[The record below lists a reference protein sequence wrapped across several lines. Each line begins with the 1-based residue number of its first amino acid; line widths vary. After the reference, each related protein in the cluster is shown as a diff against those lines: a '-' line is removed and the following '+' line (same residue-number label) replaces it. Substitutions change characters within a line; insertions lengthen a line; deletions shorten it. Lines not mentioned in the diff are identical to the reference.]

1 MLKRIIQFF
10 AKRGYALILSASFLL
25 LIVLLFKFN
34 QSNRDEIDRFQQ
46 VFLTQISAAEKQLGK
61 LPDDWKNLS
70 KNAFSRKYNYL
81 EQTLF
86 VHVYQGDSM
95 IFWNT
100 NKCPVNRF
108 TDLHFPVNGIVQ
120 LQNGWYY
127 SMYKDQGDLTY
138 VVTFGIKR
146 VFPIN
151 NDQLRDYFFDP
162 FPKIQGAVSLVADQQ
177 NTIFDSKKQA
187 VFSIEE
193 VEQSTYDNVL
203 LTVIFADVLLIFFLI
218 GWKVREKFTNQKTAR
233 ILFIVGILVLRFLA
247 LRFDWFSWMGTTPL
261 FDPGLM
267 ALNNWI
273 PNFGEVLVWAAALG
287 IVFPS
292 ILYLISGIRQKWQ
305 IYLLICLIP
314 VLIMVFPQLI
324 KLIIVNSTIPI
335 HLNELLKLTVFSVVF
350 IFIIGLGALFLLQF
364 YQVVISKWK
373 ETNPSVLLVLLVL
386 AGIFSSVIIT
396 NEWVFRLHGFWIIWM
411 FSLLIVSVIVVFR
424 LDRNWNFTAYLL
436 ATFLVSFG
444 ITMNL
449 EMEAKKKERE
459 ERLLFAN
466 QLADDRDIN
475 AEVDFSN
482 AEKKLVSEPFIK
494 RLFRHDTKPSFSE
507 LKEAMEYQVF
517 KGYWERY
524 DVDCYYYL
532 EDSTNLRLNGMYK
545 RQLDELIERHGVRSE
560 IDTNLY
566 YVKDYTSQ
574 FNYVFYL
581 PLERNGVK
589 VDFYGTMK
597 SKRIPEKIGF
607 PRLLISKQTAVF
619 ESLERYSI
627 AKYYNN
633 QLVLNY
639 GTYSYP
645 TSLKIFGDNSAGGH
659 QWYQRDDVEHLIFKK
674 SQTDA
679 IILSKTVPSWLSY
692 LTTTAILLVCFGAI
706 LVLFLIMKQINQ
718 GRVSSGISM
727 ITKIQLVLIG
737 LIVVSLAGFSIASTS
752 MLSGQYRSYSKDQIR
767 EKVKSVINEI
777 NSRQRFVSEKFSD
790 KNQDE
795 LDYQLRRWSKVFL
808 ADINLYQSNGILAGT
823 SRTKIYNMGLL
834 SEQMNPKA
842 LYELMFNKRSEFI
855 HEENIGS
862 LVYLSGYVPVFNHE
876 NELLG
881 YLNILHFDQ
890 RNVFEDQLKQFF
902 VAILNVFMLLLVL
915 SILVALMVSSWL
927 TSPLMLLKKSF
938 SQLEL
943 GKNSSQINYK
953 AKDEIGSLVAEYN
966 HKLSEL
972 AEAAAKLAQ
981 SERESA
987 WREMAKQVAHEIK
1000 NPLTPMKLSIQH
1012 LQRVFDP
1019 NDPKAKERI
1028 ERVTNSL
1035 IEQIDALTHIA
1046 NEFSNFA
1053 KLPQPV
1059 MAEIDLI
1066 DLTKAVVA
1074 LFDNDED
1081 VSVKLELDASE
1092 AIFVNADKEMILR
1105 VLNNLVSNG
1114 IQAVALNVKPVI
1126 VISIESDPEYC
1137 YVRVSDNGSGIPKE
1151 QIQTIFEPY
1160 FTTKS
1165 TGTGLGLAM
1174 VKQIIENH
1182 GGSIE
1187 IEKTSEAG
1195 TTVLFTLPKLEA
1207 KR

>member
-10 AKRGYALILSASFLL
+10 AKRGYALILGASFLL

-162 FPKIQGAVSLVADQQ
+162 FPKIQGAVSLVADQRT
-177 NTIFDSKKQA
+177 TIFDAKKQA
-187 VFSIEE
+187 VFSIED
-193 VEQSTYDNVL
+193 VEQSTTDNVL

-218 GWKVREKFTNQKTAR
+218 AFKVRKQFTYRNSAR
-233 ILFIVGILVLRFLA
+233 ILFVAGVLILRFLA
-247 LRFDWFSWMGTTPL
+247 LGFDWFSWMSTTPL

-273 PNFGEVLVWAAALG
+273 PNFGEVLVWAVTIG
-287 IVFPS
+287 IIFPS
-292 ILYLISGIRQKWQ
+292 ILRLISGIKQKWP
-305 IYLLICLIP
+305 IYLLLCLIP
-314 VLIMVFPQLI
+314 VLMMLFPQLI

-335 HLNELLKLTVFSVVF
+335 HLNELLKLTVFSIVF
-350 IFIIGLGALFLLQF
+350 IFIIGLGTLFLLQF
-364 YQVVISKWK
+364 YQVVMAKWK
-373 ETNPSVLLVLLVL
+373 EAKPSVLLVLLVL

-396 NEWVFRLHGFWIIWM
+396 NEWIFRLHGFWIIWM

-424 LDRNWNFTAYLL
+424 LNQNWNFTAYLL

-645 TSLKIFGDNSAGGH
+645 TNLKIFGDNSVEGH

-674 SQTDA
+674 SRTDA

-737 LIVVSLAGFSIASTS
+737 LIVVSLGGFSIASTS

-915 SILVALMVSSWL
+915 SILIALMVSSWL

-1000 NPLTPMKLSIQH
+1000 NPLTPMKLSVQH

-1081 VSVKLELDASE
+1081 VAVKLELNASE

-1105 VLNNLVSNG
+1105 VLNNLISNG
-1114 IQAVALNVKPVI
+1114 IQAVALNVKPAI
-1126 VISIESDPEYC
+1126 VISIESDSENC
-1137 YVRVSDNGSGIPKE
+1137 YVRISDNGSGIPKE

-1187 IEKTSEAG
+1187 IEKTSESG

>member
-1 MLKRIIQFF
+1 MLKRIIQLL
-10 AKRGYALILSASFLL
+10 AKRGYALILSASLML
-25 LIVLLFKFN
+25 LIVLLFMFN
-34 QSNRDEIDRFQQ
+34 QSNRDELEHFQQ
-46 VFLTQISAAEKQLGK
+46 VFLSQITTANKQLK
-61 LPDDWKNLS
+61 QLPGDWNTLS
-70 KNAFSRKYNYL
+70 KKAFSKKYNNL
-81 EQTLF
+81 ENTLF
-86 VHVYQGDSM
+86 VHVYEGDSM
-95 IFWNT
+95 TFWNT

-127 SMYKDQGDLTY
+127 TQFKKEGKNTY
-138 VVTFGIKR
+138 AVTFGIKR

-151 NDQLRDYFFDP
+151 NEQLRDYFFYP
-162 FPKIQGAVSLVADQQ
+162 FPRVQGTVSLVADP
-177 NTIFDSKKQA
+177 NSTIVDGSGEP
-187 VFSIEE
+187 VFSISDLE
-193 VEQSTYDNVL
+193 SSSYDAVL
-203 LTVIFADVLLIFFLI
+203 LIVIFADVLLIFLLI
-218 GWKVREKFTNQKTAR
+218 GFWVQKRFIRRASAHL
-233 ILFIVGILVLRFLA
+233 LFIAGVLSFRFLA
-247 LRFDWFSWMGTTPL
+247 LHFDWFSWMGTTTL

-273 PNFGEVLVWAAALG
+273 PNFGEFLIWSVAIG
-287 IVFPS
+287 MIFPS
-292 ILYLISGIRQKWQ
+292 ILHLVSGIRKKGL
-305 IYLLICLIP
+305 IYVLLCLIP

-335 HLNELLKLTVFSVVF
+335 HLSELLKLNVYSVLF
-350 IFIIGLGALFLLQF
+350 ILFIGLGALFLLQF

-373 ETNPSVLLVLLVL
+373 ETNPSLVVIILVL
-386 AGIFSSVIIT
+386 AGIFSSVIIA
-396 NEWVFRLHGFWIIWM
+396 NEWIFRLHGFWIIWM
-411 FSLLIVSVIVVFR
+411 FSLLLISVFTVFR
-424 LDRNWNFTAYLL
+424 FHQNRTFTLYLL
-436 ATFLVSFG
+436 TTFMVSFG
-444 ITMNL
+444 ITMTL

-475 AEVDFSN
+475 AEVDFTK
-482 AEKKLVSEPFIK
+482 AEEKLVSVPFMR

-532 EDSTNLRLNGMYK
+532 EDSLHVRLNGMYK

-560 IDTNLY
+560 IDSNLY

-574 FNYVFYL
+574 FNYVFHL

-589 VDFYGTMK
+589 VEFYGTMK

-627 AKYYNN
+627 AKYYDD

-645 TSLKIFGDNSAGGH
+645 TSLKMFGFESEGGH
-659 QWYQRDDVEHLIFKK
+659 EWLERDGIEHLIFKK
-674 SQTDA
+674 SKTDA

-692 LTTTAILLVCFGAI
+692 LTTTAMLLVCFGAI
-706 LVLFLIMKQINQ
+706 LVLFLLLKQIDQ
-718 GRVSSGISM
+718 VRVSNGISM
-727 ITKIQLVLIG
+727 ITKIQLVLIS
-737 LIVVSLAGFSIASTS
+737 LIVISLAGFSIASTS

-777 NSRQRFVSEKFSD
+777 SSRQRFISEEFSD

-808 ADINLYQSNGILAGT
+808 ADINLYQSDGILAGT

-842 LYELMFNKRSEFI
+842 LYELQFNKRSEFI

-862 LVYLSGYVPVFNHE
+862 LVYLSGYVPVYNHD
-876 NELLG
+876 NEQLG

-890 RNVFEDQLKQFF
+890 RNVFEDQLRQFF
-902 VAILNVFMLLLVL
+902 VAVLNVFMLLLVL
-915 SILVALMVSSWL
+915 SILVALLVSSWL
-927 TSPLMLLKKSF
+927 TAPLLLLRKSF

-943 GKNSSQINYK
+943 GNNSSRINYK
-953 AKDEIGSLVAEYN
+953 SQDEIGSLVAEYN
-966 HKLSEL
+966 LKLSEL

-1059 MAEIDLI
+1059 MTEIDLI
-1066 DLTKAVVA
+1066 ELIKAVAA
-1074 LFDNDED
+1074 LFDNDD
-1081 VSVKLELDASE
+1081 HVSVKLELNAPE
-1092 AIFVNADKEMILR
+1092 AVCVNADREMILR

-1114 IQAVALNVKPVI
+1114 IQAVNLNMKPRI
-1126 VISIESDPEYC
+1126 VISIECDQKTA
-1137 YVRVSDNGSGIPKE
+1137 YVRVSDNGSGIPE
-1151 QIQTIFEPY
+1151 AQIQTIFEPY

-1174 VKQIIENH
+1174 VKQIVENH

-1187 IEKTSEAG
+1187 IEQTGAEG
-1195 TTVLFTLPKLEA
+1195 TTVLFSIPLLE
-1207 KR
+1207 K

>member
-1 MLKRIIQFF
+1 MFKGIIQFF
-10 AKRGYALILSASFLL
+10 AKRGFAFILSACFLL
-25 LIVLLFKFN
+25 LIGLLISLKRSGREDMR
-34 QSNRDEIDRFQQ
+34 QFQQ
-46 VFLTQISAAEKQLGK
+46 VFLSQTAKAKNQLNHVPG
-61 LPDDWKNLS
+61 DWKSLS
-70 KNAFSRKYNYL
+70 KGAFSKKYNNL
-81 EQTLF
+81 ENTLF
-86 VHVYQGDSM
+86 VHVYHGDSLV
-95 IFWNT
+95 FWNT

-108 TDLHFPVNGIVQ
+108 TDLHFPTNGVVQ

-127 SMYKDQGDLTY
+127 AQLLKQGPDIF

-146 VFPIN
+146 VFPIA
-151 NDQLRDYFFDP
+151 NDQLKDYFFKP
-162 FPKIQGAVSLVADQQ
+162 FPAIHGTVSLVTEKDH
-177 NTIFDSKKQA
+177 TIFDQHGEA
-187 VFSIEE
+187 IFGIDQL
-193 VEQSTYDNVL
+193 EQNPDNGFL
-203 LTVIFADVLLIFFLI
+203 LTTIFATIGAIILLLAFRIRSYLKTTLSRVIFVFAVLM
-218 GWKVREKFTNQKTAR
+218 
-233 ILFIVGILVLRFLA
+233 LRYLA
-247 LRFDWFSWMGTTPL
+247 LRFDWFDWMENTSL

-267 ALNNWI
+267 ALNSWI
-273 PNFGEVLVWAAALG
+273 PNFGEVLVWFVALLM
-287 IVFPS
+287 ITPS
-292 ILYLISGIRQKWQ
+292 IGKIIAGVTNRFLVYA
-305 IYLLICLIP
+305 LLLLIP
-314 VLIMVFPQLI
+314 VLMMIYPQII

-335 HLNELLKLTVFSVVF
+335 HLSELLKLNIFSIVF
-350 IFIIGLGALFLLQF
+350 IFLIGLSSLMLFRF
-364 YQVVISKWK
+364 Y
-373 ETNPSVLLVLLVL
+373 LLVLERWRNLKPARIEIYGILL
-386 AGIFSSVIIT
+386 AVFASVIIA
-396 NEWVFRLHGFWIIWM
+396 NEWIFRLHGFWIIWM
-411 FSLLIVSVIVVFR
+411 FALFIVSVVIHFR
-424 LDRNWNFTAYLL
+424 GSWNFTFYLL

-475 AEVDFSN
+475 AEVDFTY
-482 AEKKLVSEPFIK
+482 AKEKLISEPFLK
-494 RLFRHDTKPSFSE
+494 RLFHHDTKPSFSE

-517 KGYWERY
+517 KGYWDRF
-524 DVDCYYYL
+524 DVDFYYYL
-532 EDSTNLRLNGMYK
+532 EDSLGIRLNGMYK
-545 RQLDELIERHGVRSE
+545 KQLDELIERHGIRSE
-560 IDTNLY
+560 IDSSLY

-581 PLERNGVK
+581 PLERNGVN
-589 VDFYGTMK
+589 VEFYGTMK

-627 AKYYNN
+627 AKYFNS

-639 GTYSYP
+639 GIYSYP
-645 TSLKIFGDNSAGGH
+645 TDLRVFGDDNEGGH
-659 QWYQRDDVEHLIFKK
+659 QWYEKDGFEHLIFKK
-674 SQTDA
+674 SRTDA
-679 IILSKTVPSWLSY
+679 IILSKTIPSWLSY
-692 LTTTAILLVCFGAI
+692 LTTTSILLVCFGAMLTI
-706 LVLFLIMKQINQ
+706 VLLLKQLNQ
-718 GRVSSGISM
+718 VKVSTGISM

-737 LIVVSLAGFSIASTS
+737 LIVISLGGFSIASTT
-752 MLSGQYRSYSKDQIR
+752 MLSGQYRSYSTDQIR

-777 NSRQRFVSEKFSD
+777 NSRQRFMSEKFSD
-790 KNQDE
+790 KNQEE

-808 ADINLYQSNGILAGT
+808 ADINLYQSDGILAGT

-842 LYELMFNKRSEFI
+842 LYELQFSMRSEFI

-890 RNVFEDQLKQFF
+890 RNVFEEQLRQFF

-915 SILVALMVSSWL
+915 SILVALLVSSWL
-927 TSPLMLLKKSF
+927 TGPLMLLRKSF
-938 SQLEL
+938 SQFEL

-953 AKDEIGSLVAEYN
+953 AQDEIGSLVAEYN
-966 HKLSEL
+966 HKLNEL

-1019 NDPKAKERI
+1019 NDPKAAERI
-1028 ERVTNSL
+1028 ERVTSSL

-1059 MAEIDLI
+1059 IAEIDLGSLI
-1066 DLTKAVVA
+1066 KAVVA
-1074 LFDNDED
+1074 LFDSDSNVDI
-1081 VSVKLELDASE
+1081 SLELNNSQQR
-1092 AIFVNADKEMILR
+1092 ILIPGDKEMLLR

-1114 IQAVALNVKPVI
+1114 IQAVAMNRKATILITV
-1126 VISIESDPEYC
+1126 ETTGELAL
-1137 YVRVSDNGSGIPKE
+1137 VRVKDNGTGIPE
-1151 QIQTIFEPY
+1151 DQIQTIFEPY

-1174 VKQIIENH
+1174 VKQIVETH
-1182 GGSIE
+1182 HGSIE
-1187 IEKTSEAG
+1187 IEHTSSEG
-1195 TTVLFTLPKLEA
+1195 TTVLVTLPRL
-1207 KR
+1207 

>member
-1 MLKRIIQFF
+1 MFKGIIRFF
-10 AKRGYALILSASFLL
+10 AKRGYALILSACFLL
-25 LIVLLFKFN
+25 LIGLLFSLKRSGLEDLE
-34 QSNRDEIDRFQQ
+34 QFQE
-46 VFLTQISAAEKQLGK
+46 VFLNQTIKAKGQLEHVPK
-61 LPDDWKNLS
+61 DWKSLS
-70 KNAFSRKYNYL
+70 KADFSKKYNHL
-81 EQTLF
+81 ENTLF
-86 VHVYQGDSM
+86 VHIYHGDSLV
-95 IFWNT
+95 FWNT

-108 TDLHFPVNGIVQ
+108 TDLHFPTNGVVQ

-127 SMYKDQGDLTY
+127 TQMEKRGSDVF

-146 VFPIN
+146 VFPIT
-151 NDQLRDYFFDP
+151 NDQLKDYFFKP
-162 FPKIQGAVSLVADQQ
+162 FPAIHGTVSLVTEKDH
-177 NTIFDSKKQA
+177 TIFDQHKEPIFGIDQLN
-187 VFSIEE
+187 
-193 VEQSTYDNVL
+193 QNPDNESL
-203 LTVIFADVLLIFFLI
+203 LIVIFATITVIILLITLKINNYLRTTVSRLI
-218 GWKVREKFTNQKTAR
+218 
-233 ILFIVGILVLRFLA
+233 FIFGVLVIRYLA
-247 LRFDWFSWMGTTPL
+247 LRFDWFDWMEDTSL

-273 PNFGEVLVWAAALG
+273 PNFGEVLVWFVALLM
-287 IVFPS
+287 IAPS
-292 ILYLISGIRQKWQ
+292 LGKIITGTTNKFV
-305 IYLLICLIP
+305 IYFEVLLIP
-314 VLIMVFPQLI
+314 VLVMVYPQLI

-335 HLNELLKLTVFSVVF
+335 HLSELLKLNIFSIVF
-350 IFIIGLGALFLLQF
+350 IFVIGLGSLVLIRF
-364 YQVVISKWK
+364 YQVVIERWRSLHPGKL
-373 ETNPSVLLVLLVL
+373 EIGIVLFTL
-386 AGIFSSVIIT
+386 FSAVIIA
-396 NEWVFRLHGFWIIWM
+396 NEWIFRLHGFWIIWM
-411 FSLLIVSVIVVFR
+411 FALLIVSLVVSFR
-424 LDRNWNFTAYLL
+424 GSWNFTFYLL

-475 AEVDFSN
+475 AEVDFTN
-482 AEKKLVSEPFIK
+482 AKEKLISEPFLK
-494 RLFRHDTKPSFSE
+494 RLFQHDTKPSFSE

-517 KGYWERY
+517 KGYWDRY
-524 DVDCYYYL
+524 DVDFYYYL
-532 EDSTNLRLNGMYK
+532 EDSLGIRLNGMYK
-545 RQLDELIERHGVRSE
+545 KQLDELIERHGIRSE
-560 IDTNLY
+560 IDSSLY

-581 PLERNGVK
+581 PLERNGMK
-589 VDFYGTMK
+589 VEFYGTMK

-627 AKYYNN
+627 AKYFNN
-633 QLVLNY
+633 HLVLNY
-639 GTYSYP
+639 GAYSYP
-645 TSLKIFGDNSAGGH
+645 TDLKMFGDNSKEGH
-659 QWYQRDDVEHLIFKK
+659 QWYEKDGFEHLIFKK
-674 SQTDA
+674 SKTDA
-679 IILSKTVPSWLSY
+679 IILSKTIPSWLSY
-692 LTTTAILLVCFGAI
+692 LTTTSILLVCFGAMLTI
-706 LVLFLIMKQINQ
+706 VLLLKQLNQ
-718 GRVSSGISM
+718 VKVSSGISM

-737 LIVVSLAGFSIASTS
+737 LIVISLGGFSIASTT
-752 MLSGQYRSYSKDQIR
+752 MLSGQYRSYSTDQIR

-777 NSRQRFVSEKFSD
+777 SSRQRFMSEKFSD
-790 KNQDE
+790 KNQEE

-808 ADINLYQSNGILAGT
+808 ADINLYQSDGVLAGT

-842 LYELMFNKRSEFI
+842 LYELQFGMRSEFI

-890 RNVFEDQLKQFF
+890 RNVFEEQLRQFF

-915 SILVALMVSSWL
+915 SILVALLVSSWL
-927 TSPLMLLKKSF
+927 TGPLMLLRKSF
-938 SQLEL
+938 SQFEL
-943 GKNSSQINYK
+943 GKNSLQINYK
-953 AKDEIGSLVAEYN
+953 AQDEIGSLVAEYN
-966 HKLSEL
+966 HKLNEL

-1019 NDPKAKERI
+1019 NDPKAAERI

-1059 MAEIDLI
+1059 IAEIDLI
-1066 DLTKAVVA
+1066 SLIKAVVA
-1074 LFDNDED
+1074 LFESDANIH
-1081 VSVKLELDASE
+1081 VSLELNCSE
-1092 AIFVNADKEMILR
+1092 TEILMPGDKEMLLR

-1114 IQAVALNVKPVI
+1114 IQAVALNNSAQI
-1126 VISIESDPEYC
+1126 VIAVETTEEWAF
-1137 YVRVSDNGSGIPKE
+1137 VRVMDNGTGIPE
-1151 QIQTIFEPY
+1151 DQIQTIFEPY

-1174 VKQIIENH
+1174 VKQIVETH
-1182 GGSIE
+1182 HGSIE
-1187 IEKTSEAG
+1187 IEKTSTEG
-1195 TTVLFTLPKLEA
+1195 TTVLVTLPRL
-1207 KR
+1207 

>member
-10 AKRGYALILSASFLL
+10 AKRGYALILGASFLL

-46 VFLTQISAAEKQLGK
+46 IFLTQISAAEKQLDK

-108 TDLHFPVNGIVQ
+108 IDLHFPVNGIVQ

-127 SMYKDQGDLTY
+127 SMYQNQGDLTY

-162 FPKIQGAVSLVADQQ
+162 FPKIQGAVSLVADQRT
-177 NTIFDSKKQA
+177 TIFDAKKQT
-187 VFSIEE
+187 VFSIED
-193 VEQSTYDNVL
+193 VEQSTTDNVL

-218 GWKVREKFTNQKTAR
+218 AFEVRKKFTPKNTAR
-233 ILFIVGILVLRFLA
+233 ILFIAGVLVLRFLA
-247 LRFDWFSWMGTTPL
+247 LRFDWFSWMSTTPL

-273 PNFGEVLVWAAALG
+273 PNFGEVLVWAVTIG
-287 IVFPS
+287 IIFPS
-292 ILYLISGIRQKWQ
+292 ILRLISGIKQRWP
-305 IYLLICLIP
+305 IYLLLCLIP
-314 VLIMVFPQLI
+314 VLIMLFPQLI

-335 HLNELLKLTVFSVVF
+335 HLNELLKLTVFSIVF
-350 IFIIGLGALFLLQF
+350 IFIIGLGSLFLLQF
-364 YQVVISKWK
+364 YQVVMAKWK
-373 ETNPSVLLVLLVL
+373 ETKPSFLLVLLVL
-386 AGIFSSVIIT
+386 TGIFSSVIIT
-396 NEWVFRLHGFWIIWM
+396 NEWIFRLHGFWIIWM

-424 LDRNWNFTAYLL
+424 LNQNWNFTAYLL

-645 TSLKIFGDNSAGGH
+645 TNLKIFGDNSVEGH

-674 SQTDA
+674 SRTDA

-737 LIVVSLAGFSIASTS
+737 LIVLSLGGFSIASTS

-915 SILVALMVSSWL
+915 SILIALMVSSWL

-1000 NPLTPMKLSIQH
+1000 NPLTPMKLSVQH

-1081 VSVKLELDASE
+1081 VAVKLELNASE

-1114 IQAVALNVKPVI
+1114 IQAVALNVKPAI
-1126 VISIESDPEYC
+1126 VISIESNSENC
-1137 YVRVSDNGSGIPKE
+1137 YVRISDNGSGIPKE

-1187 IEKTSEAG
+1187 IEKTSELG
-1195 TTVLFTLPKLEA
+1195 TTVLFILPKL
-1207 KR
+1207 

>member
-1 MLKRIIQFF
+1 MFKRVIQFF
-10 AKRGYALILSASFLL
+10 AKRGYVLILSACFLL
-25 LIVLLFKFN
+25 LIGLLFDLKT
-34 QSNRDEIDRFQQ
+34 SDSEDIERFQT
-46 VFLTQISAAEKQLGK
+46 VFLSQTDKAKEQLNIIPG
-61 LPDDWKNLS
+61 DWKKLS
-70 KNAFSRKYNYL
+70 RGNFSRKYNNL
-81 EQTLF
+81 ENTLF
-86 VHVYQGDSM
+86 IHVYHGDSLV
-95 IFWNT
+95 FWNT

-108 TDLHFPVNGIVQ
+108 SDLHFPTNGVVQ

-127 SMYKDQGDLTY
+127 TQFKREGDEIFA
-138 VVTFGIKR
+138 VTFGIKR

-151 NDQLRDYFFDP
+151 NDQLRDYFFQP
-162 FPKIQGAVSLVADQQ
+162 FPAIRGTISLVTDKDNSIFDKKGEVVFGIQKADQSPDS
-177 NTIFDSKKQA
+177 NSILTI
-187 VFSIEE
+187 
-193 VEQSTYDNVL
+193 
-203 LTVIFADVLLIFFLI
+203 IFADVLIIFLLLSFRVNRALKTNVARFVYI
-218 GWKVREKFTNQKTAR
+218 AAVLGVRY
-233 ILFIVGILVLRFLA
+233 LA
-247 LRFDWFSWMGTTPL
+247 LRFDWFEWMENTPL

-273 PNFGEVLVWAAALG
+273 PNFGEVLVWL
-287 IVFPS
+287 VS
-292 ILYLISGIRQKWQ
+292 
-305 IYLLICLIP
+305 
-314 VLIMVFPQLI
+314 LIMVFPSLGKIILSLKSKFIVYFLLLLIPVFMMVYPQII

-335 HLNELLKLTVFSVVF
+335 HLSELLKLNVFSIVF
-350 IFIIGLGALFLLQF
+350 IFIIGLSCLFIIQF
-364 YQVVISKWK
+364 YQVVISRWK
-373 ETNPSVLLVLLVL
+373 LTNPKRIEIFGVLFAL
-386 AGIFSSVIIT
+386 FSSVIIA
-396 NEWVFRLHGFWIIWM
+396 NEWIFRLHGFWIIWM
-411 FSLLIVSVIVVFR
+411 FSLFVISLIVVFR
-424 LDRNWNFTAYLL
+424 FEQTWSFTFYLL

-449 EMEAKKKERE
+449 QMEAKKKERE

-466 QLADDRDIN
+466 QLADDRDFN
-475 AEVDFSN
+475 AEVDFTN
-482 AEKKLVSEPFIK
+482 AKKKLISEPFLK
-494 RLFRHDTKPSFSE
+494 RLFHHETKPSFSE

-517 KGYWERY
+517 KGYWDRY
-524 DVDCYYYL
+524 DVDFYYYL
-532 EDSTNLRLNGMYK
+532 QDSAGLRLNGMYK
-545 RQLDELIERHGVRSE
+545 KQLDELIERHGIRSE
-560 IDTNLY
+560 IDSSLY

-627 AKYYNN
+627 AKYFNN

-639 GTYSYP
+639 GAYSYP
-645 TSLKIFGDNSAGGH
+645 TDLKVFRDENDGGH
-659 QWYQRDDVEHLIFKK
+659 QWYEKDGFEHLIFKK
-674 SQTDA
+674 SKTDA
-679 IILSKTVPSWLSY
+679 IILSKTIPSWLSY
-692 LTTTAILLVCFGAI
+692 LTTTSILLVCFGAMLAI
-706 LVLFLIMKQINQ
+706 VLLLKQLNQ
-718 GRVSSGISM
+718 VKVSNGISM

-737 LIVVSLAGFSIASTS
+737 LIVISLGGFSIASTT
-752 MLSGQYRSYSKDQIR
+752 MLSGQYRSYSTDQIR

-777 NSRQRFVSEKFSD
+777 NSRQRFISEKFSD
-790 KNQDE
+790 KNQEE

-808 ADINLYQSNGILAGT
+808 ADINLYREDGVLAGT

-842 LYELMFNKRSEFI
+842 LYELQFSMRSEFI

-890 RNVFEDQLKQFF
+890 RNVFEEQLRQFF

-915 SILVALMVSSWL
+915 SILVALLVSSWL
-927 TSPLMLLKKSF
+927 TGPLMLLRKSF
-938 SQLEL
+938 SQFEL
-943 GKNSSQINYK
+943 GKNSLQINYK
-953 AKDEIGSLVAEYN
+953 AQDEIGSLVAEYN
-966 HKLSEL
+966 HKLNEL
-972 AEAAAKLAQ
+972 ADAAAKLAQ

-1000 NPLTPMKLSIQH
+1000 NPLTPMKLSVQH

-1019 NDPKAKERI
+1019 KDPKSAERI

-1059 MAEIDLI
+1059 IAEIDLI
-1066 DLTKAVVA
+1066 SLLKAVVA
-1074 LFDNDED
+1074 LFDGDGNVHVE
-1081 VSVKLELDASE
+1081 LELNSSE
-1092 AIFVNADKEMILR
+1092 PKIIVPGDKEMLLR

-1114 IQAVALNVKPVI
+1114 IQAVSMNTVARI
-1126 VISIESDPEYC
+1126 IISAETREDFVL
-1137 YVRVSDNGSGIPKE
+1137 VRVKDNGTGIPKD
-1151 QIQTIFEPY
+1151 QVQTIFEPY

-1174 VKQIIENH
+1174 VKQIVETHH
-1182 GGSIE
+1182 GTIE
-1187 IEKTSEAG
+1187 IEYTSEKG
-1195 TTVLFTLPKLEA
+1195 TTVLVSLPRL
-1207 KR
+1207 RG

>member
-1 MLKRIIQFF
+1 MFKRVIQFF
-10 AKRGYALILSASFLL
+10 AKRGYALILSACFLL
-25 LIVLLFKFN
+25 LIGLLVSLKRSGLEDLK
-34 QSNRDEIDRFQQ
+34 QFQE
-46 VFLTQISAAEKQLGK
+46 VFLSQTRKAKNELNRI
-61 LPDDWKNLS
+61 PRDWKTLS
-70 KNAFSRKYNYL
+70 KGDFSKKYNHL
-81 EQTLF
+81 ENTLF
-86 VHVYQGDSM
+86 VHIYHGDSL

-108 TDLHFPVNGIVQ
+108 TDLHFPTNGVVQ

-127 SMYKDQGDLTY
+127 TQMVKRGPDIF

-146 VFPIN
+146 VFPIT
-151 NDQLRDYFFDP
+151 NDQLKDYFFKP
-162 FPKIQGAVSLVADQQ
+162 FPAIHGTVSLVTEKDH
-177 NTIFDSKKQA
+177 TIFDQHKEPIFGIDQLKQNP
-187 VFSIEE
+187 
-193 VEQSTYDNVL
+193 DNESL
-203 LTVIFADVLLIFFLI
+203 LIVIFATIVSIVLLFALKINNYLRTTSARFLFVSGMLI
-218 GWKVREKFTNQKTAR
+218 IRY
-233 ILFIVGILVLRFLA
+233 LA
-247 LRFDWFSWMGTTPL
+247 LRFDWFDWMQDTSL

-273 PNFGEVLVWAAALG
+273 PNFGEVLVWLVVLLMITPSLGKIIAATTNKF
-287 IVFPS
+287 V
-292 ILYLISGIRQKWQ
+292 
-305 IYLLICLIP
+305 IYFELLLIP
-314 VLIMVFPQLI
+314 VLVMVYPQLI

-335 HLNELLKLTVFSVVF
+335 HLSDLLKLNIFSIVF
-350 IFIIGLGALFLLQF
+350 IFIIGLGSLVLIRF
-364 YQVVISKWK
+364 YQVVIERWRSLHPGKV
-373 ETNPSVLLVLLVL
+373 EIGIVLFTL
-386 AGIFSSVIIT
+386 FSTVIIA
-396 NEWVFRLHGFWIIWM
+396 NEWIFRLHGFWIIWM
-411 FSLLIVSVIVVFR
+411 FALLIVALVVSFR
-424 LDRNWNFTAYLL
+424 GDWNFTFYLL
-436 ATFLVSFG
+436 AAFLVSFG

-475 AEVDFSN
+475 AEVDFTN
-482 AEKKLVSEPFIK
+482 AKGKLVSEPFLK
-494 RLFRHDTKPSFSE
+494 RLFNHETKPSFSE

-517 KGYWERY
+517 KGYWDRY
-524 DVDCYYYL
+524 DVDFYYYL
-532 EDSTNLRLNGMYK
+532 EDSLGIRLNGMYK
-545 RQLDELIERHGVRSE
+545 KQLDELIERHGIRSE
-560 IDTNLY
+560 IDSSLY

-589 VDFYGTMK
+589 VEFYGTMK

-627 AKYYNN
+627 AKYFNN
-633 QLVLNY
+633 HLVLNY
-639 GTYSYP
+639 GAYSYP
-645 TSLKIFGDNSAGGH
+645 TSLKVFGDNGDEGH
-659 QWYQRDDVEHLIFKK
+659 QWYENDGFEHLIFKK
-674 SQTDA
+674 SKTDA
-679 IILSKTVPSWLSY
+679 IILSKTIPSWLSY
-692 LTTTAILLVCFGAI
+692 LTTTSILLVCFGAMLTI
-706 LVLFLIMKQINQ
+706 VLLLKQLNQ
-718 GRVSSGISM
+718 VKVSNGISM

-737 LIVVSLAGFSIASTS
+737 LIVISLGGFSIASTT
-752 MLSGQYRSYSKDQIR
+752 MLSGQYRSYSTDQIR

-777 NSRQRFVSEKFSD
+777 HSRQRFMSETFSD
-790 KNQDE
+790 KNQEE

-808 ADINLYQSNGILAGT
+808 ADINLYQSDGILAGT

-842 LYELMFNKRSEFI
+842 LYELQFGMRSEFI

-890 RNVFEDQLKQFF
+890 RNVFEEQLRQFF

-915 SILVALMVSSWL
+915 SILVALLVSSWL
-927 TSPLMLLKKSF
+927 TGPLMLLRKSF
-938 SQLEL
+938 SQFEL

-953 AKDEIGSLVAEYN
+953 AQDEIGSLVAEYN
-966 HKLSEL
+966 HKLNEL

-1019 NDPKAKERI
+1019 NDPKAAERI
-1028 ERVTNSL
+1028 ERVTSSL

-1059 MAEIDLI
+1059 IAEIDLI
-1066 DLTKAVVA
+1066 SLIKAVVA
-1074 LFDNDED
+1074 LFESDANIH
-1081 VSVKLELDASE
+1081 VSLELNCAE
-1092 AIFVNADKEMILR
+1092 TEILIPGDKEMLLR

-1114 IQAVALNVKPVI
+1114 IQAVALNNTAQI
-1126 VISIESDPEYC
+1126 VIAVDVSEELAF
-1137 YVRVSDNGSGIPKE
+1137 VRVMDNGSGIPE
-1151 QIQTIFEPY
+1151 DQIQTIFEPY

-1174 VKQIIENH
+1174 VKQIVETH
-1182 GGSIE
+1182 HGSIE
-1187 IEKTSEAG
+1187 IERTSAEG
-1195 TTVLFTLPKLEA
+1195 TTVLVILPRL
-1207 KR
+1207 RN

>member
-10 AKRGYALILSASFLL
+10 AKRGYALILGASFLL

-46 VFLTQISAAEKQLGK
+46 IFLTQISAAEKQLDK

-108 TDLHFPVNGIVQ
+108 IDLHFPVNGIVQ

-127 SMYKDQGDLTY
+127 SMYQNQGDLTY

-162 FPKIQGAVSLVADQQ
+162 FPKIQGAVSLVADQRT
-177 NTIFDSKKQA
+177 TIFDAKKQT
-187 VFSIEE
+187 VFSIED
-193 VEQSTYDNVL
+193 VEQSTTDNVL

-218 GWKVREKFTNQKTAR
+218 AFKVRKKFTPKNTAR
-233 ILFIVGILVLRFLA
+233 ILFIAGVLVLRFLA
-247 LRFDWFSWMGTTPL
+247 LRFDWFSWMSTTPL

-273 PNFGEVLVWAAALG
+273 PNFGEVLVWAVTIG
-287 IVFPS
+287 IIFPS
-292 ILYLISGIRQKWQ
+292 ILRLISGIKQRWP
-305 IYLLICLIP
+305 IYLLLCLIP
-314 VLIMVFPQLI
+314 VLIMLFPQLI

-335 HLNELLKLTVFSVVF
+335 HLNELLKLTVFSIVF
-350 IFIIGLGALFLLQF
+350 IFIIGLGSLFLLQF
-364 YQVVISKWK
+364 YQVVMAKWK
-373 ETNPSVLLVLLVL
+373 ETKPSVLLVLLVL
-386 AGIFSSVIIT
+386 TGIFSSVIIT
-396 NEWVFRLHGFWIIWM
+396 NEWIFRLHGFWIIWM

-424 LDRNWNFTAYLL
+424 LNQNWNFTAYLL

-645 TSLKIFGDNSAGGH
+645 TNLKIFGDNSVEGH

-674 SQTDA
+674 SRTDA

-737 LIVVSLAGFSIASTS
+737 LIVLSLGGFSIASTS

-915 SILVALMVSSWL
+915 SILIALMVSSWL

-1000 NPLTPMKLSIQH
+1000 NPLTPMKLSVQH

-1081 VSVKLELDASE
+1081 VAVKLELNASG

-1114 IQAVALNVKPVI
+1114 IQAVALNVKPAI
-1126 VISIESDPEYC
+1126 VISIESNSENC
-1137 YVRVSDNGSGIPKE
+1137 YVRISDNGSGIPKE

-1187 IEKTSEAG
+1187 IEKTSELG
-1195 TTVLFTLPKLEA
+1195 TTVLFILPKL
-1207 KR
+1207 

>member
-10 AKRGYALILSASFLL
+10 TKRGYALALSACFLL
-25 LIVLLFKFN
+25 LIGLLFNLKRSGVEDIQKF
-34 QSNRDEIDRFQQ
+34 QR
-46 VFLTQISAAEKQLGK
+46 VFLTQITKAKNQLQLVPK
-61 LPDDWKNLS
+61 DWKNLS
-70 KNAFSRKYNYL
+70 KGDFSKKYNHL
-81 EQTLF
+81 ENTLF
-86 VHVYQGDSM
+86 VHIYHGDSLV
-95 IFWNT
+95 FWNT

-108 TDLHFPVNGIVQ
+108 TDLHFPTNGIIQ

-127 SMYKDQGDLTY
+127 SQLYKKGPDIF
-138 VVTFGIKR
+138 VVTFGVKR
-146 VFPIN
+146 VFPIS
-151 NDQLRDYFFDP
+151 NDQLKDYFFKP
-162 FPKIQGAVSLVADQQ
+162 FPAIHGTISLVTEKNRTIYDKHGEGIFGIDQVNQ
-177 NTIFDSKKQA
+177 KP
-187 VFSIEE
+187 
-193 VEQSTYDNVL
+193 DNDGL
-203 LTVIFADVLLIFFLI
+203 LTLIFTDVLFIFLLLSFKLNKSLKTNSVRLIVVI
-218 GWKVREKFTNQKTAR
+218 
-233 ILFIVGILVLRFLA
+233 GILVLRYLA
-247 LRFDWFSWMGTTPL
+247 LRFEWFKWMEDTPL

-273 PNFGEVLVWAAALG
+273 PNFGEVIVWFVSLLMILPALG
-287 IVFPS
+287 KL
-292 ILYLISGIRQKWQ
+292 ILSVNNRYLV
-305 IYLLICLIP
+305 YLLLLLIP
-314 VLIMVFPQLI
+314 VFMMIYPQII

-335 HLNELLKLTVFSVVF
+335 QLSELLKLNVFSIVF
-350 IFIIGLGALFLLQF
+350 IFLIGLSSLFLMQF
-364 YQVVISKWK
+364 YQLVIDKWK
-373 ETNPSVLLVLLVL
+373 QLNPGKSEL
-386 AGIFSSVIIT
+386 AGVLFFLFTSVIIA
-396 NEWVFRLHGFWIIWM
+396 NEWIFRLHGFWIIWM
-411 FSLLIVSVIVVFR
+411 FALFIVSLVVGFR
-424 LDRNWNFTAYLL
+424 FNKTWNFTFYLL

-466 QLADDRDIN
+466 QLADDRDFN
-475 AEVDFSN
+475 AEVDFTN
-482 AEKKLVSEPFIK
+482 AKEKLISEPFLK
-494 RLFRHDTKPSFSE
+494 RLFHHDTKPSFSE

-517 KGYWERY
+517 KGYWDRY
-524 DVDCYYYL
+524 DVDFYYYL
-532 EDSTNLRLNGMYK
+532 EDSLEIRLNGMYK
-545 RQLDELIERHGVRSE
+545 KQLDELIERHGIRSE
-560 IDTNLY
+560 IDSSLY

-574 FNYVFYL
+574 FNYVFYF

-589 VDFYGTMK
+589 VEFYGTMK

-627 AKYYNN
+627 AKYFSN

-639 GTYSYP
+639 GAYSYP
-645 TSLKIFGDNSAGGH
+645 TNLNIFGDDSDQGH
-659 QWYQRDDVEHLIFKK
+659 QWYEKDGFEHLIFKK
-674 SQTDA
+674 SKTDA
-679 IILSKTVPSWLSY
+679 IILSKTIPSWLSY
-692 LTTTAILLVCFGAI
+692 LTTTSILLVCFGAMLALI
-706 LVLFLIMKQINQ
+706 LLLKQLNQ
-718 GRVSSGISM
+718 VKVSNGISM

-737 LIVVSLAGFSIASTS
+737 LIVISLAGFSIASTT
-752 MLSGQYRSYSKDQIR
+752 MLSGQYRNYSTDQIR
-767 EKVKSVINEI
+767 EKVKSMINELQ
-777 NSRQRFVSEKFSD
+777 SRQRFMSEKFSD
-790 KNQDE
+790 KNQEE

-808 ADINLYQSNGILAGT
+808 ADINLYQSDGILAGT

-842 LYELMFNKRSEFI
+842 LYELQFSKRSEFI

-862 LVYLSGYVPVFNHE
+862 LVYLSGYVPVMNHE

-890 RNVFEDQLKQFF
+890 RNVFEEQLRQFF

-915 SILVALMVSSWL
+915 SILVALLVSSWL
-927 TSPLMLLKKSF
+927 TGPLMLLRKSF
-938 SQLEL
+938 SQFEL

-953 AKDEIGSLVAEYN
+953 AHDEIGSLVAEYN
-966 HKLSEL
+966 HKLNEL

-1000 NPLTPMKLSIQH
+1000 NPLTPMKLSVQH

-1019 NDPKAKERI
+1019 NDPKSAERI
-1028 ERVTNSL
+1028 ERVTSSL

-1059 MAEIDLI
+1059 ISEIDLVSLI
-1066 DLTKAVVA
+1066 KAVVA
-1074 LFDNDED
+1074 LFDSDLN
-1081 VSVKLELDASE
+1081 VTVTLELIGPESKVL
-1092 AIFVNADKEMILR
+1092 IPGDKEMLLR

-1114 IQAVALNVKPVI
+1114 IQAVSMNTPAQI
-1126 VISIESDPEYC
+1126 VISLETSEDDAFI
-1137 YVRVSDNGSGIPKE
+1137 RVKDNGTGIPGD

-1174 VKQIIENH
+1174 VKQIVETH
-1182 GGSIE
+1182 HGSIE
-1187 IEKTSEAG
+1187 IEATSPSG
-1195 TTVLFTLPKLEA
+1195 TTVLIILPRLK
-1207 KR
+1207 

>member
-10 AKRGYALILSASFLL
+10 ARRGYALLLSACFLL
-25 LIVLLFKFN
+25 LAGLLLNLKK
-34 QSNRDEIDRFQQ
+34 SGSEDIESFQR
-46 VFLTQISAAEKQLGK
+46 VFLSQVKKAKDQLQGIPK
-61 LPDDWKNLS
+61 DWKELS
-70 KNAFSRKYNYL
+70 KGDFSKKYSHL
-81 EQTLF
+81 ENTLF
-86 VHVYQGDSM
+86 VHVYEGDSLV
-95 IFWNT
+95 FWNT

-108 TDLHFPVNGIVQ
+108 ADLHFPSEGVIQ

-127 SMYKDQGDLTY
+127 SQLQKSGSDIF

-146 VFPIN
+146 VFPIT
-151 NDQLRDYFFDP
+151 NDQLKDYFFKP
-162 FPKIQGAVSLVADQQ
+162 FPPIHGSVSLVTEK
-177 NTIFDSKKQA
+177 NHTVFDEKGEG
-187 VFSIEE
+187 VFGIGE
-193 VEQSTYDNVL
+193 VNQSPDNERL
-203 LTVIFADVLLIFFLI
+203 LTLIFADVLAILFLIFIRVNRFL
-218 GWKVREKFTNQKTAR
+218 KTNTAR
-233 ILFIVGILVLRFLA
+233 WAFVFGILLLRYLS
-247 LRFDWFSWMGTTPL
+247 LRFDWFEWMANTSL

-273 PNFGEVLVWAAALG
+273 PDFGEILVWFVSLLM
-287 IVFPS
+287 IFPS
-292 ILYLISGIRQKWQ
+292 LGKLFRQVNNKY
-305 IYLLICLIP
+305 IVYFLLLLIP
-314 VLIMVFPQLI
+314 VLMMVYPQLI

-335 HLNELLKLTVFSVVF
+335 HLSELLKLNVFSIVF
-350 IFIIGLGALFLLQF
+350 IFLIGLSSLFLIQF
-364 YQVVISKWK
+364 YQLVMEKWK
-373 ETNPSVLLVLLVL
+373 ALNPGKMEKLGVLTAL
-386 AGIFSSVIIT
+386 FSSVIIA
-396 NEWVFRLHGFWIIWM
+396 NEWIFRLHGFWIIWM
-411 FSLLIVSVIVVFR
+411 FALLTVSLIVSFR
-424 LDRNWNFTAYLL
+424 FSGTWNFTFYLL

-475 AEVDFSN
+475 AEVDFTR
-482 AEKKLVSEPFIK
+482 AKEKLITEPFLK
-494 RLFRHDTKPSFSE
+494 RLFHHDTKPSFSE

-517 KGYWERY
+517 KGYWDRY
-524 DVDCYYYL
+524 DVDFYYYL
-532 EDSTNLRLNGMYK
+532 EDSLGIRLNGMYK
-545 RQLDELIERHGVRSE
+545 KQLDELIERHGLRSE
-560 IDTNLY
+560 IDSSLY

-581 PLERNGVK
+581 PIERNGVK
-589 VDFYGTMK
+589 VAFYGTMK

-627 AKYYNN
+627 AKYFNN
-633 QLVLNY
+633 HLVLNY
-639 GTYSYP
+639 GAYSYP
-645 TSLKIFGDNSAGGH
+645 TSLRILGDNEEQGH
-659 QWYQRDDVEHLIFKK
+659 QWYAKDGFEHLIFKK
-674 SQTDA
+674 SMTDA
-679 IILSKTVPSWLSY
+679 IILSKPIPSWLSY
-692 LTTTAILLVCFGAI
+692 LTTTSILLVCFGAMLT
-706 LVLFLIMKQINQ
+706 LVLLLKQLKQ
-718 GRVSSGISM
+718 VRVSNGISM

-737 LIVVSLAGFSIASTS
+737 LIVISLGGFSIASTT
-752 MLSGQYRSYSKDQIR
+752 MLSGQYRSYSTDQIR
-767 EKVKSVINEI
+767 EKVKSVINDI
-777 NSRQRFVSEKFSD
+777 NSRQRFTSEKFSD
-790 KNQDE
+790 KNQEE

-808 ADINLYQSNGILAGT
+808 ADINLYQSDGILAGT

-842 LYELMFNKRSEFI
+842 LYELQFSMRSEFI

-890 RNVFEDQLKQFF
+890 RNVFEEQLRQFF

-915 SILVALMVSSWL
+915 SILVALLVSSWL
-927 TSPLMLLKKSF
+927 TGPLMLLRKSF
-938 SQLEL
+938 SQFEL

-953 AKDEIGSLVAEYN
+953 AQDEIGSLVAEYN
-966 HKLSEL
+966 HKLNEL

-1019 NDPKAKERI
+1019 NDPKAAERI
-1028 ERVTNSL
+1028 ERVTGSL

-1059 MAEIDLI
+1059 IAEIDLI
-1066 DLTKAVVA
+1066 SLIKAVAA
-1074 LFDNDED
+1074 LFDSDAGIQVEW
-1081 VSVKLELDASE
+1081 ELTAPESK
-1092 AIFVNADKEMILR
+1092 ILIPGDKEMLLR

-1114 IQAVALNVKPVI
+1114 IQAATVTPAHI
-1126 VISIESDPEYC
+1126 VISVETNEN
-1137 YVRVSDNGSGIPKE
+1137 RVFIRVKDNGTGIPE
-1151 QIQTIFEPY
+1151 DQIQTIFEPY

-1165 TGTGLGLAM
+1165 NGTGLGLAM
-1174 VKQIIENH
+1174 VKQIVETH
-1182 GGSIE
+1182 HGSIE
-1187 IEKTSEAG
+1187 IEKTSSEG
-1195 TTVLFTLPKLEA
+1195 TTVLISLPRLE
-1207 KR
+1207 K